1 MPIRSMLAAA
11 SGLALITLA
20 ACSASK
26 QAEPQAQVP
35 AEATV
40 PARTP
45 TVIDSQLRALD
56 KAKSVQG
63 TLDAQNKAANKAIE
77 DAGG

>member
-1 MPIRSMLAAA
+1 MQIRSMLAPVPF
-11 SGLALITLA
+11 LALLTLA
-20 ACSASK
+20 ACSGNK
-26 QAEPQAQVP
+26 ETEPRAQVP
-35 AEATV
+35 AEVTA

>member
-1 MPIRSMLAAA
+1 MQIRSMLPAVPL
-11 SGLALITLA
+11 LALLMLA
-20 ACSASK
+20 ACSSNK

-35 AEATV
+35 AEAIA

-45 TVIDSQLRALD
+45 TVIDTQLRALD